1 MKSIIYKYFALL
13 LLAAILFSG
22 CKKIF
27 DLPDEKD
34 YISNNVNFSNKI
46 LEPIIGRTN
55 LIGGFN
61 SDNSTNPIT
70 FEIVN
75 VRFGD
80 GKPVNDLFTPAPTYV
95 WTAPY
100 TGLEKSLAEIE
111 ARLFSRPV

>member
-13 LLAAILFSG
+13 LLAVTVCSS

-80 GKPVNDLFTPAPTYV
+80 GK
-95 WTAPY
+95 
-100 TGLEKSLAEIE
+100 
-111 ARLFSRPV
+111 